1 MSRPFVFINMSMS
14 ADGKI
19 ASSDR
24 KLTTFASRADHDRL
38 LELRAKSDAILT
50 GAGTLNAQP
59 DITLSPGKKNRSH
72 GPLRVIVSGSG
83 RINPKH
89 KIFRTSGSPVVVLV
103 NKGISRKRLK
113 ELKTLTDAVYSSGVN
128 GVNFKK
134 AFDFLSMKYKAKRIL
149 CEGGGKLN
157 DSLIRAN
164 LVDEINLTICP
175 LILGGKDAPTI
186 ADGIGFDNLAQA
198 ARFKLHSHKEVG
210 KEIFLTYRALR
221 SPKDR

>member
-24 KLTTFASRADHDRL
+24 KLTTFGSRADHDRL

-59 DITLSPGKKNRSH
+59 DITLSLGKNRSH

-89 KIFRTSGSPVVVLV
+89 KIFHTSGSPIVILV
-103 NKGISRKRLK
+103 NEGISRRRLK
-113 ELKTLTDAVYSSGVN
+113 ELKTLTDTVYSSGVN
-128 GVNFKK
+128 EVNFKK